1 MSEDFNKFID
11 EIKDTISKSES
22 KLDSSKN
29 ENIYI
34 NENTYIRAYYYSD
47 KWVDLKKSEFIV
59 NKSNIIKYYDLSRV
73 KKKDIPFEA
82 LILTMEDIDLRN
94 DIYKDIFINNNI
106 NEDSLTRFIDNIFL
120 FYDMTDKADIIK
132 TIDDILSLKH
142 LDDNSKDVL
151 NNLKVKM
158 MSFNDIRKKF
168 DHTEFVREYVQKI
181 PVMGMAI
188 REHGQPYKRFK

>member
-22 KLDSSKN
+22 KLDSSK
-29 ENIYI
+29 

-59 NKSNIIKYYDLSRV
+59 NKSNIIKYHDLSRV

-142 LDDNSKDVL
+142 LDDNSKEVL
-151 NNLKVKM
+151 NNLKEKM

-168 DHTEFVREYVQKI
+168 DHTKFAREYVQKI

>member
-22 KLDSSKN
+22 KLVSSKN

-34 NENTYIRAYYYSD
+34 RAYYYNN
-47 KWVDLKKSEFIV
+47 KWVDLKKREFKE
-59 NKSNIIKYYDLSRV
+59 NKSGIIEYHSLYNIKH
-73 KKKDIPFEA
+73 KDIPFEA

-94 DIYKDIFINNNI
+94 DIYKDIFINDNI

-142 LDDNSKDVL
+142 LDDNSKEVL
-151 NNLKVKM
+151 NNLKEKM

-168 DHTEFVREYVQKI
+168 DHTKFVREYVQKI